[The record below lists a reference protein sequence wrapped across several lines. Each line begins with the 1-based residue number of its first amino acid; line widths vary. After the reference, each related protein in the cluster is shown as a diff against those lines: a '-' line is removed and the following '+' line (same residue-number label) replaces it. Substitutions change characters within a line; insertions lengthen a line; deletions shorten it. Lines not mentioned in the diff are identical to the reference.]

1 MSLMGSLYIGAS
13 GLRTSNDALNTT
25 AHNMSNLDTQG
36 YTRQQVAQGTRTYVT
51 HSKSATKNW
60 IQTGLGVN
68 YTRTRQE
75 RDAILDKNFRRESGR
90 LSFYDV
96 SAVSLEE
103 IEYILGESN
112 EGHEFSVAL
121 IGDHNGAN
129 AKDGLWG
136 AVQELAKDP
145 TSSVNQNLFV
155 TKAYEFITKAQKVYE
170 SLCTYQDNMNKD
182 VKNDVDLINKYAQEI
197 ESLNRAIVRVEGG
210 PEHANDL
217 RDRRNYLLDEL
228 AKLGSISYS
237 EDPSGYV
244 KVRFE
249 EVDLVQGS
257 LVNEM
262 CLYKDPQTGFYT
274 PYWKILANFD
284 RFDQDGNPIVSKE
297 NIAGAKVF
305 NLEEKISSEYNTDI
319 GSLKSTLLA
328 RGDHRATY
336 SEIDD
341 INPDGKYE
349 EGWYDVHVSQSIVMN
364 VQAEFDKLVHLVVTK
379 INDVLADGAERA
391 RLINPNSEYLR
402 DPNRLDEDGNTLPYQ
417 LFQLAIDNEE
427 KPETGWTVRNVLVNP
442 ELRKNPSLLNFR
454 MDEHSE
460 DHVTMEEMKKAFEES
475 IYTLNP
481 KVTTPV
487 NFTDF
492 YKNLVSQLANT
503 GSVFRA
509 VQANQTVATDALA
522 YAREEIVGVSSDEE
536 LTNMIMYQNAYNAS
550 SRYINV
556 ISEMLDHLLSTL
568 GR

>member
-13 GLRTSNDALNTT
+13 GIRTSNDALNTT
-25 AHNMSNLDTQG
+25 AHNMSNLDTLG
-36 YTRQQVAQGTRTYVT
+36 YTRQQVAQGTRTYIT
-51 HSKSATKNW
+51 HSRSADKNW

-90 LSFYDV
+90 MSYYEV

-121 IGDHNGAN
+121 IGDHNDAN
-129 AKDGLWG
+129 TRDGLWG

-155 TKAYEFITKAQKVYE
+155 TKAYEFLTKAQKVYD
-170 SLCTYQDNMNKD
+170 SLCSYQDNMNKT
-182 VKNDVDLINKYAQEI
+182 VKEDVDLINKYAQEI
-197 ESLNRAIVRVEGG
+197 ENLNRAIVRVEGG

-237 EDPSGYV
+237 EDMSGYV

-249 EVDLVQGS
+249 EVDLVAGGM
-257 LVNEM
+257 VNEM
-262 CLYKDPQTGFYT
+262 SLYKDPETGFYT
-274 PYWKILANFD
+274 PYWKSLAKYDKFD
-284 RFDQDGNPIVSKE
+284 KDGNPIVTEKSIE
-297 NIAGAKVF
+297 RAKVF
-305 NLEEKISSEYNTDI
+305 NLNEKISSEFNTDI

-349 EGWYDVHVSQSIVMN
+349 EGWYNIHVSQSVVMN
-364 VQAEFDKLVHLVVTK
+364 IQAEFDKLVHIVATK
-379 INDVLADGAERA
+379 INEVLADGAERA
-391 RLINPNSEYLR
+391 RLADPNSNYLR
-402 DPNRLDEDGNTLPYQ
+402 DENGDPYQ
-417 LFQLAIDNEE
+417 LFQLAIDNDG
-427 KPETGWTVRNVLVNP
+427 KPANGWTVRNMLINP
-442 ELRKNPSLLNFR
+442 DLRKNPSLLTFR
-454 MDEHSE
+454 LNEHSE
-460 DHVTMEEMKKAFEES
+460 DHETMEAMKKAFEEA

-481 KVTTPV
+481 NVTTPV
-487 NFTDF
+487 SFQDY
-492 YKNLVSQLANT
+492 YKNLVSQIANT
-503 GSVFRA
+503 GFVFRA
-509 VQANQTVATDALA
+509 VQENQMVATDALA